1 MLRAMKY
8 QDYVPEFSGLWK
20 QKAVAQEHHR
30 FTSSP
35 SQTDPPVAS
44 FLIPPFYHRKE
55 ASHEER
61 HSNDHFSNNP
71 QIPPLAANS
80 LIPRM

>member
-8 QDYVPEFSGLWK
+8 QDFVPEFSGLWK
-20 QKAVAQEHHR
+20 QNTVAQEHHR

-44 FLIPPFYHRKE
+44 FLTALYHRKE

-61 HSNDHFSNNP
+61 HSNDHFSHNP
-71 QIPPLAANS
+71 QIPPLAPNS
-80 LIPRM
+80 HVPRM

>member
-8 QDYVPEFSGLWK
+8 QDVVAELYGLWK
-20 QKAVAQEHHR
+20 QNAVAQEHHR

-44 FLIPPFYHRKE
+44 FLTPLCHRKE
-55 ASHEER
+55 ASHEKR
-61 HSNDHFSNNP
+61 HSNDHSSNKP
-71 QIPPLAANS
+71 QILRLAPNS
-80 LIPRM
+80 NVPRM

>member
-8 QDYVPEFSGLWK
+8 QDVVLYGLWK
-20 QKAVAQEHHR
+20 QNAVAQEHHR

-44 FLIPPFYHRKE
+44 FLTPRLPPKGGVT
-55 ASHEER
+55 
-61 HSNDHFSNNP
+61 
-71 QIPPLAANS
+71 
-80 LIPRM
+80 